1 MKKKY
6 EDPLFEIV
14 KIQISNDLLSPSTS
28 TFTPEDEIR
37 EDVVNDD

>member
-14 KIQISNDLLSPSTS
+14 KIQISNDLLSPST
-28 TFTPEDEIR
+28 FTPEDEIR
-37 EDVVNDD
+37 EDVVDDD

>member
-1 MKKKY
+1 MRKKY

-14 KIQISNDLLSPSTS
+14 KIQISNDLLRPS

-37 EDVVNDD
+37 EDVVDDD

>member
-28 TFTPEDEIR
+28 FTPEDEIR